1 MAGLD
6 LLFVKQL
13 WTRAP
18 TKLPTRKEATD
29 EGIVDAAT
37 MPPVLRPR
45 GSDVGPEEHVDVPR
59 LDVNMSL
66 EPSGTTPG
74 PHLHYSYHALNL

>member
-1 MAGLD
+1 M
-6 LLFVKQL
+6 V
-13 WTRAP
+13 
-18 TKLPTRKEATD
+18 E
-29 EGIVDAAT
+29 AAT
-37 MPPVLRPR
+37 TPPVLR

-59 LDVNMSL
+59 LHVYMSL